1 MAESLAWRSDTS
13 SAPLVM
19 ASICIERT
27 GPIISLPKKA
37 KKDQKNTKETK
48 TRKLE
53 GTISA
58 TKAFFLKRRNR

>member
-1 MAESLAWRSDTS
+1 MDAISDEFYAHLA
-13 SAPLVM
+13 LV
-19 ASICIERT
+19 
-27 GPIISLPKKA
+27 PYNQA